1 VKKDDKDPTTSDVA
15 GDMLNA
21 LGLKIDMAK
30 LLSTE
35 DVGEQ
40 LKQLREK
47 LKNAGGRE
55 VLGDEEWRSGETSIS
70 RHSRTQGVAK
80 EKEFHIETGAPP
92 SQRKRPER
100 QPRPPE
106 MVEPTIDVFQ
116 EPQEIVVVAEV
127 PGVELADLDLKVEK
141 DYLFLTTKP
150 QASRQYRK
158 KINLGCPV
166 KADSLKATSSRGGIL
181 EFHLQKE

>member
-1 VKKDDKDPTTSDVA
+1 MKKDGEESTASDVVN
-15 GDMLNA
+15 GMFDIF
-21 LGLKIDMAK
+21 GLKIDMAK
-30 LLSTE
+30 LLSAE
-35 DVGEQ
+35 DAGEQ

-127 PGVELADLDLKVEK
+127 PGVELADLELKVEK
-141 DYLFLTTKP
+141 DSLFLTTKP

>member
-1 VKKDDKDPTTSDVA
+1 VKKDGEESTASDVVK
-15 GDMLNA
+15 GMFDIF
-21 LGLKIDMAK
+21 GLKIDKTK

-35 DVGEQ
+35 DAGEQ

-47 LKNAGGRE
+47 LKSAGGRE